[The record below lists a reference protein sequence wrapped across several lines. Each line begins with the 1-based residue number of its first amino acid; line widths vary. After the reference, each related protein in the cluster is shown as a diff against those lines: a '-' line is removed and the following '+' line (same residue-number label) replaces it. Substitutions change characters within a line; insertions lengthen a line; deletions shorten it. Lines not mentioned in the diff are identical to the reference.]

1 MRDGMKRSGAGAV
14 FALALALGGPLG
26 AQAPSSDLS
35 YSLPYTAIL
44 TVAPERLFAESAY
57 GQRVVR
63 EIEAEGT
70 ALATE
75 NRRIEAELMAE
86 ERTLTQR
93 RTEMEPGAFRQLAD
107 AFDEK
112 VQQIRREQDAKARD
126 LGEQQDEARGEF
138 LQVARPVL
146 VTLMRESGASVIL
159 ERSSVFL
166 SADSTDITDL
176 AVARIDAAI
185 GDGLKDADKTGDVE
199 EDAQ

>member
-1 MRDGMKRSGAGAV
+1 MMRSGAGAM
-14 FALALALGGPLG
+14 FALALAFGAPLG
-26 AQAPSSDLS
+26 AQTPSPDLS
-35 YSLPYTAIL
+35 YSLPYSAIL
-44 TVAPERLFAESAY
+44 TVAPDRLFSESAY

-70 ALATE
+70 ALAAE
-75 NRRIEAELMAE
+75 NRRIEAELMEE
-86 ERTLTQR
+86 ERALTER
-93 RTEMEPGAFRQLAD
+93 RAVMEPDAFRALAD

-112 VQQIRREQDAKARD
+112 VQRIRGEQDAKARD
-126 LGEQQDEARGEF
+126 LGEQQDRARSEF

-185 GDGLKDADKTGDVE
+185 GDGTQDAE
-199 EDAQ
+199 ETDQDAQ